1 MRRVLRSTTV
11 SLTAVAA
18 LTLAACGGEPQV
30 QDIFAAGGWPGAHA
44 DARNSNTS
52 TVTGPQSPSF
62 TWSRPLLSPTTSGP
76 TVAASGQ
83 IFVTT
88 HAENGCNLYS
98 FEMDS
103 GRKRWC
109 NRLAPAVAASTPV
122 VDAAT
127 NVYVGED
134 GAMNSFTENGQLR
147 WRTIVSG
154 TPLSAQFTGDG
165 NLLFVTQFGV
175 VTVLNPQNGRE
186 VVPSHQLIPAPTA
199 AEGQNLLLPPADL
212 GLDQCAFGAPE
223 CPVPAGP
230 AIDLASGNFYL
241 TLRLPD
247 HDRASVVA
255 MRYADGA
262 LTGLWSADVLDG
274 GTSSSPSLS
283 ADGTTVYAGD
293 NQGTLWALD
302 AATGQVRWN
311 QSLGYPAAGTP
322 SVSADGLI
330 IPAPGEGGHLL
341 ALRDEGDHAEVAW
354 ERGDVAPV
362 GASAQA
368 GGAVGYTEV
377 REGPDASA
385 PTALLTFDTGTGET
399 LDQDTLPGGS
409 GPTTG
414 TAIGPDGEVLTTTVI
429 GELFV
434 LR

>member
-1 MRRVLRSTTV
+1 MRRVLRSTAV

-18 LTLAACGGEPQV
+18 LALAACGGGAPV
-30 QDIFAAGGWPGAHA
+30 QDVFSAGGWPGAHA
-44 DARNSNTS
+44 DARSSNTS
-52 TVTGPQSPSF
+52 PADGPRTPSF
-62 TWSRPLLSPTTSGP
+62 AWSRPLLAPTTSGP
-76 TVAASGQ
+76 SVSAGGQ
-83 IFVTT
+83 VFVTT
-88 HAENGCNLYS
+88 RAEHGCNLYS
-98 FEMDS
+98 FELDS

-109 NRLAPAVAASTPV
+109 NRLAPAVAAATPV
-122 VDAAT
+122 VDRAT
-127 NVYVGED
+127 NIYVGED
-134 GAMNSFTENGQLR
+134 GAMNSFTELGQLR

-175 VTVLNPQNGRE
+175 VSVLNPQNGRE

-199 AEGQNLLLPPADL
+199 AEGQNLPLPPADL
-212 GLDQCAFGAPE
+212 GLDQCAFGGPE

-247 HDRASVVA
+247 RDRASVVA

-274 GTSSSPSLS
+274 GTSASPSLS

-293 NQGTLWALD
+293 NKGTLWALD
-302 AATGQVRWN
+302 AATGQLRW
-311 QSLGYPAAGTP
+311 SRPLGYPAAGTP
-322 SVSADGLI
+322 SVSSDGLI
-330 IPAPGEGGHLL
+330 IPAPGQGGHLL
-341 ALRDEGDHAEVAW
+341 ALRDRGDHAEVAW
-354 ERGDVAPV
+354 ERRDLAPV
-362 GASAQA
+362 GGPAQA

-385 PTALLTFDTGTGET
+385 PTSLLTFDTGTGET
-399 LDQDTLPGGS
+399 LDQDTLPGGG

-414 TAIGPDGEVLTTTVI
+414 TAIGPDGEVLTATAL